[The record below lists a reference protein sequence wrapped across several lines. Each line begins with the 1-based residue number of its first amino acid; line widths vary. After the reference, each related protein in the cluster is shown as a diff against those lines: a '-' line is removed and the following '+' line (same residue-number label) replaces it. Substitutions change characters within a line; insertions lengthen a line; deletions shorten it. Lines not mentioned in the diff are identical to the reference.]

1 MVKRVPALNLSF
13 WIQGLCDLSLA
24 ESHLSD
30 VAISL
35 SRRLELS
42 MNCYLLGLSKLK
54 NVTNPSRALTFQ
66 AEFSR
71 QRIEFLSSC
80 LQLIQACRILQLIPL
95 PLPAQIVAVPT
106 RDELMR
112 FARITVQLK
121 KLVVQLRQA
130 GDAMSKLRQSAFDAD
145 QESLVNLQVQQQMA
159 LILAQTVE
167 STCLSASQ
175 QDDVSVEDS
184 FLMISKIAQATEH
197 VAVRNMASRCAESVD
212 LVRRFW
218 NVNTDLK
225 EINLLVRMPY
235 LPLRSVTV
243 FKSKLIFVNFLECW
257 MYHGLLETANR
268 NTSLFSAIPIPDT
281 ADHFY

>member
-1 MVKRVPALNLSF
+1 M
-13 WIQGLCDLSLA
+13 
-24 ESHLSD
+24 
-30 VAISL
+30 
-35 SRRLELS
+35 
-42 MNCYLLGLSKLK
+42 K

-145 QESLVNLQVQQQMA
+145 QESLVNLQIQQQMA

-175 QDDVSVEDS
+175 QGDVSVEDS
-184 FLMISKIAQATEH
+184 FLMISKIVQATEH

-225 EINLLVRMPY
+225 EINQLVRMPY

-243 FKSKLIFVNFLECW
+243 FKYKLIFVNFLECW

-281 ADHFY
+281 ANHFY